1 MRYDYNIYIL
11 YMDKNK
17 SGRCYSKCRRVGRA
31 DCHLPKCAY
40 TDGASRK
47 YCRLNTKKYV
57 LDKSN
62 GTCNTTRKK
71 TAANRAIAG
80 LEIQRFIRRRL
91 AAKKVVKVTKSPAGV
106 IGRFMRRTSKKR
118 RAEFLKSIC
127 GDSGVCIAFGKE
139 SLKIIGFFL
148 GFTDF
153 TYLESVRRIGSVS
166 ANGFINELKYT
177 RLGYDSHAVLKSNR
191 GPSNDNLVYEYMVG
205 QFINKMCLRFPCFV
219 ETYGLYK
226 YNDEAAW
233 THVRDTVNLA
243 KNVLGGLVTVV
254 PKIGLDAWQT
264 FNWGDACQSS
274 KYYSILIQHIKGAQT
289 LKSML
294 NDFTFINSNL
304 LYVLYQVYMP
314 LATIGDK
321 YTHYDLHAENV
332 QLYEPV
338 RGKYIHYHYH
348 LVGGKV
354 VSFKSAYVAKIIDY
368 GRSYFKD
375 SVTANSVTP
384 NSKRIHS
391 HICMLGNCR
400 PKCGADFGFSFLNEE
415 TVFGEAGYIIS
426 QKPNVSHDLR
436 LIYDAMPRIPD
447 TYAMKKF
454 LKKYLNVVYDVKTKG
469 RFKGYGTKENKVA
482 GKGGVCNNINDAYMV
497 LESMVTDLRILA
509 VNDGKF
515 PDPNM
520 KLGDLHVYADG
531 SPMRWVSL

>member
-1 MRYDYNIYIL
+1 
-11 YMDKNK
+11 
-17 SGRCYSKCRRVGRA
+17 
-31 DCHLPKCAY
+31 
-40 TDGASRK
+40 
-47 YCRLNTKKYV
+47 
-57 LDKSN
+57 
-62 GTCNTTRKK
+62 
-71 TAANRAIAG
+71 
-80 LEIQRFIRRRL
+80 
-91 AAKKVVKVTKSPAGV
+91 
-106 IGRFMRRTSKKR
+106 MRRTSKKR

-127 GDSGVCIAFGKE
+127 SDSGVCIAFGKE
-139 SLKIIGFFL
+139 SLKIIDFFL

-153 TYLESVRRIGSVS
+153 TYLEYVRRIGSVS

-205 QFINKMCLRFPCFV
+205 QFINKMCLQFPCFV

-243 KNVLGGLVTVV
+243 KNVLGGLVQLQ
-254 PKIGLDAWQT
+254 PNIGLDAWQT

-289 LKSML
+289 L
-294 NDFTFINSNL
+294 NDMIKTVQFIENDL
-304 LYVLYQVYMP
+304 LYVLYQIYMP

-321 YTHYDLHAENV
+321 YTHYDLHTDNV
-332 QLYEPV
+332 QIYEPV

-375 SVTANSVTP
+375 SVTDNWGFANRNQLGNAP

-415 TVFGEAGYIIS
+415 TVFGEVGYIVS

-436 LIYDAMPRIPD
+436 LLYE
-447 TYAMKKF
+447 
-454 LKKYLNVVYDVKTKG
+454 LNSKVPSMFVIKALLNDVVYDVKTKG

-482 GKGGVCNNINDAYMV
+482 GKFGKINNINDAYMG
-497 LESMVTDLRILA
+497 LESMVTKLRTSAL
-509 VNDGKF
+509 NDGKF

-520 KLGDLHVYADG
+520 KLGDLHVYVDG
-531 SPMRWVSL
+531 SPMRWVPNE